1 MRAPTAQTNETT
13 ADGITSVDT
22 TGSDPGS
29 DFFGDGDVSGDGDN
43 DNITIGGDGQ
53 DVNNDG
59 VIDPGEGQGRFGITA
74 KAYNMNKTNDSVG
87 AFADGTWPGKPGI
100 ILPTTAG
107 NSKTVYD
114 KVTAHGGGG
123 SGKSAGILW
132 KPYSHKDRK
141 LVILVGVRGGT
152 LTVNGI
158 QGTYVGQTNGNRA
171 TYRFPLPGSGYGKNI
186 NVVHS
191 IAGSWVVHNGAVRQT
206 GATFMNAIG
215 STTTAKKPPKQKPGS
230 NDREMNPGDRNG
242 PNTGQTDAGNPQ
254 DSRSD
259 LTWQGEGDV
268 PAKGSGSPTGGHP
281 DHGPDAVD
289 HSDSSSWQG
298 EGDEGQGSD
307 TDGDAMDDGPG
318 TGVSPA
324 GIS

>member
-1 MRAPTAQTNETT
+1 MRAPTAETNETT
-13 ADGITSVDT
+13 VDGITSVDT
-22 TGSDPGS
+22 TG
-29 DFFGDGDVSGDGDN
+29 VAVAENQN

-53 DVNNDG
+53 DANNDG

-74 KAYNMNKTNDSVG
+74 KAHNVNKTNASVG

-158 QGTYVGQTNGNRA
+158 QGVYVGQTNGNRA

-215 STTTAKKPPKQKPGS
+215 STTTAKKPPKQKPGG

-242 PNTGQTDAGNPQ
+242 PNFGQSNDNDGFDPFGDGGAEQ
-254 DSRSD
+254 DVGR
-259 LTWQGEGDV
+259 T
-268 PAKGSGSPTGGHP
+268 GHP
-281 DHGPDAVD
+281 DFGPDAID
-289 HSDSSSWQG
+289 KSSESVG
-298 EGDEGQGSD
+298 PEG
-307 TDGDAMDDGPG
+307 
-318 TGVSPA
+318 PA
-324 GIS
+324 GHPGHSETPDDVGIGFVV

>member
-1 MRAPTAQTNETT
+1 MPAGAIAAAENP
-13 ADGITSVDT
+13 
-22 TGSDPGS
+22 
-29 DFFGDGDVSGDGDN
+29 N
-43 DNITIGGDGQ
+43 DNITAT
-53 DVNNDG
+53 DG
-59 VIDPGEGQGRFGITA
+59 VIDPGEDQGRFGSKA
-74 KAYNMNKTNDSVG
+74 KAHNVKKTNDSVG

-158 QGTYVGQTNGNRA
+158 QGVYVGQTNGNRA

-186 NVVHS
+186 KVVHS
-191 IAGSWVVHNGAVRQT
+191 IAGSWIVTNGANRQT

-215 STTTAKKPPKQKPGS
+215 STTTAKKPPKQKPGG

-242 PNTGQTDAGNPQ
+242 PNTGQTNANDGFNPTSPNPGVSTGQTVGTVDATTDP
-254 DSRSD
+254 D
-259 LTWQGEGDV
+259 
-268 PAKGSGSPTGGHP
+268 TGTR
-281 DHGPDAVD
+281 
-289 HSDSSSWQG
+289 
-298 EGDEGQGSD
+298 GSD
-307 TDGDAMDDGPG
+307 TDQGLDATGTPG
-318 TGVSPA
+318 GPA
-324 GIS
+324 GPAGGLGGVMV

>member
-1 MRAPTAQTNETT
+1 MSISPTATSTPTPSEPSETT

-22 TGSDPGS
+22 TAVDALGTETVDSAE
-29 DFFGDGDVSGDGDN
+29 GD
-43 DNITIGGDGQ
+43 
-53 DVNNDG
+53 
-59 VIDPGEGQGRFGITA
+59 IDPGEGQDRFGFDA
-74 KAYNMNKTNDSVG
+74 KAYNVNKTNDSVG

-289 HSDSSSWQG
+289 HSDP
-298 EGDEGQGSD
+298 GSD
-307 TDGDAMDDGPG
+307 FFGDGDVSGDGD
-318 TGVSPA
+318 GV
-324 GIS
+324 GDVMV